1 MNQKLVLEN
10 AGDEAVMTVSE
21 CRTVQT
27 KFGSKLVFVGTD
39 DEGTP
44 VETPLIP
51 DTTALKQLERIGLT
65 SETCVGESLRFSRAA
80 NPSGKPYWNIDPAGP
95 KAAPSKRIAPPAPV
109 KVEVVG
115 KRVDAVKPSLADTD
129 SLTAAYLSLWDRMA
143 HGLAVSCAT
152 HKVAL
157 TADAVQAATATLW
170 IAFANRGITPV
181 ADKAVAAPPIPTT
194 PPPSGKRL
202 APPSPAAAV
211 RGSPAAEPDFSKFPP
226 PRDEDATDDLPF

>member
-10 AGDEAVMTVSE
+10 AGDEATMTVSE

-39 DEGTP
+39 GEGIA
-44 VETPLIP
+44 VETPLVP
-51 DTTALKQLERIGLT
+51 DVTALKQLERIGLT
-65 SETCVGESLRFSRAA
+65 PETCVGESLRFSRAA
-80 NPSGKPYWNIDPAGP
+80 NPSGKPYWNIDVAGP
-95 KAAPSKRIAPPAPV
+95 QAAPSKRLAPPAPV
-109 KVEVVG
+109 KAEVVG
-115 KRVDAVKPSLADTD
+115 KRPDAVKPASVDTD

-143 HGLAVSCAT
+143 QGLALSCAT

-181 ADKAVAAPPIPTT
+181 AEKAAAPKIPTT
-194 PPPSGKRL
+194 PPPSGRRL
-202 APPSPAAAV
+202 TAPSAASVV
-211 RGSPAAEPDFSKFPP
+211 RGSPAGEPDFSKFPP